1 MAKEATYSGMLGDWR
16 RLLTVL
22 LANILELAHL
32 EPFRIKLE
40 ALLARATEIIGR
52 QADEKA
58 RKQES
63 SRQLKEVMKEGQRLA
78 TLLRQSVKEH
88 YGPTSE
94 KLTALGVQP
103 FRGRNFTAKKS
114 PEPAPAAGSQS

>member
-1 MAKEATYSGMLGDWR
+1 M
-16 RLLTVL
+16 L
-22 LANILELAHL
+22 LANILELGHL
-32 EPFRIKLE
+32 EPFRLKLE
-40 ALLARATEIIGR
+40 ALLARAVEIIGR

-78 TLLRQSVKEH
+78 ALLRQSVKEH

-94 KLTALGVQP
+94 KLTGLGVQP
-103 FRGRNFTAKKS
+103 FRGRNFSVKKS
-114 PEPAPAAGSQS
+114 PAPTAPAVGGSRS